1 MSRLATALIF
11 RLIVPLLLTGVFTQT
26 SGPTPAQPQ
35 AEWTLADA
43 PIQPILKKWILA
55 KLNETD
61 EFSED
66 HPAANARVKFV
77 RLDVLGRMGVQVW
90 GSCGNRYCFVWIFD
104 NRTGD
109 LLVSSSG
116 YEYDF
121 RHTRH
126 HGLFD
131 FYVLEHMD
139 NEHRTRHEYQFDG
152 KVYQQVDSIDEPY
165 D

>member
-1 MSRLATALIF
+1 
-11 RLIVPLLLTGVFTQT
+11 
-26 SGPTPAQPQ
+26 
-35 AEWTLADA
+35 
-43 PIQPILKKWILA
+43 LA
-55 KLNETD
+55 KLNETA
-61 EFSED
+61 EFSD
-66 HPAANARVKFV
+66 DYPAANAPVKFV
-77 RLDVLGRMGVQVW
+77 RLDGLGRMGFRFGDPVAIAIA
-90 GSCGNRYCFVWIFD
+90 SF
-104 NRTGD
+104 RTGD

-139 NEHRTRHEYQFDG
+139 NEDRTRHEYQFDG

-165 D
+165 N